1 VDAGRRAGSV
11 RSLMVSWPELGTRVA
26 VRYRLPDGS
35 VPPLTD
41 VIGHLLDTAPLVR
54 VRTKTGAV
62 VQFTPQDV
70 VAVRTL
76 SDVPVRTSEIRAL
89 EHAAALGWPGVE
101 QHWLDGWLLRAGHGV
116 TYGANSAVPAKNS
129 ADQAAIPAI
138 VDWYRSR
145 DLTPRLA
152 IADRLLRLTGAGEH
166 PNRVLV
172 RDLYSDEP
180 DPSVRLSARPD
191 DAWFRLC
198 RCEIPVD
205 VLTAVVD
212 GELVFGTH
220 ENAAVARAAVT
231 DAPDGT
237 RWVGLS
243 TVWMA
248 DPNSDAGR
256 VLCEALLAWGA
267 SRGATRGYL
276 RIHDDDHATRDLARS
291 LGFVLHHRARYTT
304 PTT

>member
-1 VDAGRRAGSV
+1 
-11 RSLMVSWPELGTRVA
+11 MISWPELGTRVT
-26 VRYRLPDGS
+26 VRYRRPDGS

-41 VIGHLLDTAPLVR
+41 VIGHLLDIAPLVR

-62 VQFTPQDV
+62 VQFSPAEV

-76 SDVPVRTSEIRAL
+76 SDAPVRASEIRAL
-89 EHAAALGWPGVE
+89 EHAAALAWPGVE

-116 TYGANSAVPAKNS
+116 THGANSAVPLDTS
-129 ADQAAIPAI
+129 ADGAAIPAI

-152 IADRLLRLTGAGEH
+152 IADRLLRLTGASH
-166 PNRVLV
+166 HANRMLV
-172 RDLYSDEP
+172 RDVHTAEP

-198 RCEIPVD
+198 QCEIPVD

-220 ENAAVARAAVT
+220 PNAAVGRAAVT

-243 TVWMA
+243 TVWVA
-248 DPNSDAGR
+248 DLNSDAGR
-256 VLCEALLAWGA
+256 ALCEALLAWGA
-267 SRGATRGYL
+267 SRGATRGYI
-276 RIHDDDHATRDLARS
+276 RVRDDDPGAAGLARS
-291 LGFVLHHRARYTT
+291 LGFVLHHRARYFT

>member
-1 VDAGRRAGSV
+1 
-11 RSLMVSWPELGTRVA
+11 MVSWPELGTRVT
-26 VRYRLPDGS
+26 VRYRRPDGS

-41 VIGHLLDTAPLVR
+41 VIGHLLDTSPLVR

-62 VQFTPQDV
+62 VQFAPENV
-70 VAVRTL
+70 VALRTL

-89 EHAAALGWPGVE
+89 EHAAALAWPGVE

-116 TYGANSAVPAKNS
+116 TYGANSAVPLTNS
-129 ADQAAIPAI
+129 ADQSAIPAI

-152 IADRLLRLTGAGEH
+152 IADRLSPASGWYPQRLTAAGEQA
-166 PNRVLV
+166 NRMLV
-172 RDLYSDEP
+172 RDLRADQP

-198 RCEIPVD
+198 QCEIPVD

-220 ENAAVARAAVT
+220 ANAAVARAAVT

-237 RWVGLS
+237 RWVGVS
-243 TVWMA
+243 TVWVA
-248 DPNSDAGR
+248 DLNSDAGR
-256 VLCEALLAWGA
+256 ALCEALLAWGA

-276 RIHDDDHATRDLARS
+276 RIHDDNHATADLARS
-291 LGFVLHHRARYTT
+291 LGFVLHHRARYLT

>member
-1 VDAGRRAGSV
+1 
-11 RSLMVSWPELGTRVA
+11 MVSWPELGTRVT
-26 VRYRLPDGS
+26 VRYRRPDGS

-41 VIGHLLDTAPLVR
+41 VIGHLLDTTPLVR

-62 VQFTPQDV
+62 VQFAPDDV
-70 VAVRTL
+70 VALRTL

-89 EHAAALGWPGVE
+89 EHAAALAWPGVE
-101 QHWLDGWLLRAGHGV
+101 QHWLDGWLLRAGRGV
-116 TYGANSAVPAKNS
+116 TYGANSAVPLANS

-152 IADRLLRLTGAGEH
+152 IADRLSPASGWYPQRITGAGEH
-166 PNRVLV
+166 ANRVLV
-172 RDLYSDEP
+172 RDLRADEP

-198 RCEIPVD
+198 QCEIPVD

-220 ENAAVARAAVT
+220 ANTAVARAAVT
-231 DAPDGT
+231 DGPDGT

-243 TVWMA
+243 TVWVA
-248 DPNSDAGR
+248 DLNSDAGR
-256 VLCEALLAWGA
+256 ALCEALLAWGA

-276 RIHDDDHATRDLARS
+276 RIHDDNHATADLARS
-291 LGFVLHHRARYTT
+291 LGFVLHHRARYVT

>member
-1 VDAGRRAGSV
+1 
-11 RSLMVSWPELGTRVA
+11 MVSWPELGTRVT
-26 VRYRLPDGS
+26 VRYRRPDGS

-41 VIGHLLDTAPLVR
+41 VIGHLLDTTPLVR

-62 VQFTPQDV
+62 VQFAPDDV
-70 VAVRTL
+70 VALRTL

-89 EHAAALGWPGVE
+89 EHAAALAWPGVE

-116 TYGANSAVPAKNS
+116 TYGANSAVPLANS

-152 IADRLLRLTGAGEH
+152 IADRLSPASGWYPQRITGAGEH
-166 PNRVLV
+166 ANRVLV
-172 RDLYSDEP
+172 RDLRADEP

-198 RCEIPVD
+198 QCEIPVD

-220 ENAAVARAAVT
+220 ANAAVARAAVT
-231 DAPDGT
+231 DGPDGT

-243 TVWMA
+243 TVWVA
-248 DPNSDAGR
+248 DLNSDAGR
-256 VLCEALLAWGA
+256 ALCEALLAWGA

-276 RIHDDDHATRDLARS
+276 RIHDDNHATADLARS
-291 LGFVLHHRARYTT
+291 LGFVLHHRARYVT

>member
-1 VDAGRRAGSV
+1 
-11 RSLMVSWPELGTRVA
+11 MVSWPELGTRVT
-26 VRYRLPDGS
+26 VRYRRPDGS

-41 VIGHLLDTAPLVR
+41 VIGHLLDTTPLVR

-62 VQFTPQDV
+62 VQFARDDV
-70 VAVRTL
+70 VALRTL
-76 SDVPVRTSEIRAL
+76 SDVPVRASEIRAL
-89 EHAAALGWPGVE
+89 EHAAALAWPGVE

-116 TYGANSAVPAKNS
+116 TYCANSAVPLSNS

-152 IADRLLRLTGAGEH
+152 IADRLSPASGWYPQRITGAGEH
-166 PNRVLV
+166 ANRVLV
-172 RDLYSDEP
+172 RDLRADQP
-180 DPSVRLSARPD
+180 DPSVRLSHRPD

-198 RCEIPVD
+198 QCEIPVD

-220 ENAAVARAAVT
+220 ANAAVARAAVT
-231 DAPDGT
+231 DGPDGT

-243 TVWMA
+243 TVWVA
-248 DPNSDAGR
+248 DLKSEAGR
-256 VLCEALLAWGA
+256 ALCEALLAWGA

-276 RIHDDDHATRDLARS
+276 RIHDDNHATADLARS
-291 LGFVLHHRARYTT
+291 LGFVLHHRARYVT

>member
-1 VDAGRRAGSV
+1 
-11 RSLMVSWPELGTRVA
+11 MVSWPELGTRVT
-26 VRYRLPDGS
+26 VRYRRPDGS

-41 VIGHLLDTAPLVR
+41 VIGHLLDTTPLVR

-62 VQFTPQDV
+62 VQFAPDDV
-70 VAVRTL
+70 VALRTL

-89 EHAAALGWPGVE
+89 EHAAALAWPGVE

-116 TYGANSAVPAKNS
+116 TYGANSAVPLANS

-152 IADRLLRLTGAGEH
+152 IADRLSPASGWYPQRITGAGEH
-166 PNRVLV
+166 ANRVLV
-172 RDLYSDEP
+172 RDLRADEP

-198 RCEIPVD
+198 QCEIPVD

-220 ENAAVARAAVT
+220 ANAAVARAAVT
-231 DAPDGT
+231 DGPDGT

-243 TVWMA
+243 TVWVA
-248 DPNSDAGR
+248 ELNSDAGGA
-256 VLCEALLAWGA
+256 LCEALLAWGA

-276 RIHDDDHATRDLARS
+276 RIHDDNHATADLARS
-291 LGFVLHHRARYTT
+291 LGFVLHHRARYVT

>member
-1 VDAGRRAGSV
+1 
-11 RSLMVSWPELGTRVA
+11 MVSWPELGTRVT

-62 VQFTPQDV
+62 VQFAPGDV
-70 VAVRTL
+70 VALRTL
-76 SDVPVRTSEIRAL
+76 SDVPVRASEIRAL
-89 EHAAALGWPGVE
+89 EHAAALAWPGVE

-116 TYGANSAVPAKNS
+116 TYGANSAVPLATS

-152 IADRLLRLTGAGEH
+152 IADRLSPASGWYPQRLTGAGEH
-166 PNRVLV
+166 ANRVLV
-172 RDLYSDEP
+172 RDLSGDEP
-180 DPSVRLSARPD
+180 DASVRLSARPD

-198 RCEIPVD
+198 QCEIPVD

-212 GELVFGTH
+212 GELVFGTLA
-220 ENAAVARAAVT
+220 NAAVARAAVT

-243 TVWMA
+243 TVCVA
-248 DPNSDAGR
+248 DLNSGAGR

-276 RIHDDDHATRDLARS
+276 RIHDDNHATADLARS
-291 LGFVLHHRARYTT
+291 LSFVLHHRARYVT

>member
-1 VDAGRRAGSV
+1 
-11 RSLMVSWPELGTRVA
+11 MFSWPEVGTRVA

-35 VPPLTD
+35 VAPLTD

-62 VQFTPQDV
+62 VQFAPADV

-89 EHAAALGWPGVE
+89 EHAAALAWPGVE

-116 TYGANSAVPAKNS
+116 TYGANSAVPAANS
-129 ADQAAIPAI
+129 AGQSAIPAI
-138 VDWYRSR
+138 IDWYRSR

-152 IADRLLRLTGAGEH
+152 IADRLSPASGGTQRLPGAGEH

-172 RDLYSDEP
+172 RDLHGDEL
-180 DPSVRLSARPD
+180 DPSVRLSSRPD

-198 RCEIPVD
+198 ECEIPVD

-243 TVWMA
+243 TVWVA
-248 DPNSDAGR
+248 DLNSDAGR

-276 RIHDDDHATRDLARS
+276 RIHDDNHATADLARS
-291 LGFVLHHRARYTT
+291 LGFVLHHHARYVT

>member
-1 VDAGRRAGSV
+1 
-11 RSLMVSWPELGTRVA
+11 MVSWPELGTRVT

-41 VIGHLLDTAPLVR
+41 VIGHLLDTTPLVR

-62 VQFTPQDV
+62 VQFAPADV

-76 SDVPVRTSEIRAL
+76 SDVPVRASEIRAL
-89 EHAAALGWPGVE
+89 EHAAALAWPGVE

-116 TYGANSAVPAKNS
+116 TYAANSAVPVASS
-129 ADQAAIPAI
+129 AGQAAIPSI

-152 IADRLLRLTGAGEH
+152 IADRLSTAIGWYPQRPTGANEQA
-166 PNRVLV
+166 NRVLV
-172 RDLYSDEP
+172 RDLHVDKP

-198 RCEIPVD
+198 QCEIPVD

-220 ENAAVARAAVT
+220 ENAAVARAAGT

-267 SRGATRGYL
+267 SRGATRGYV

-291 LGFVLHHRARYTT
+291 LGFVLHHRACYIT

>member
-1 VDAGRRAGSV
+1 
-11 RSLMVSWPELGTRVA
+11 MVSWPELGTRVT
-26 VRYRLPDGS
+26 VRYRRPDGS

-41 VIGHLLDTAPLVR
+41 VIGHLLDTTPLVR

-62 VQFTPQDV
+62 VQFAPDDV
-70 VAVRTL
+70 VALRTL

-89 EHAAALGWPGVE
+89 EHAAALAWPGVE

-116 TYGANSAVPAKNS
+116 TYGANSAVPLANS

-152 IADRLLRLTGAGEH
+152 IADRLSPASGWYPQRITGAGEH
-166 PNRVLV
+166 ANRVLV
-172 RDLYSDEP
+172 RDLRADEP

-198 RCEIPVD
+198 QCEIPVD

-220 ENAAVARAAVT
+220 ANAAVARAAVT
-231 DAPDGT
+231 DGPDGT

-243 TVWMA
+243 TVWVA
-248 DPNSDAGR
+248 DLNSDAGR
-256 VLCEALLAWGA
+256 ALCEALLAWGA

-276 RIHDDDHATRDLARS
+276 RIHDDNHTTADLARS
-291 LGFVLHHRARYTT
+291 LGFVLHHRARYVT